1 NSESWASMNR
11 STLYSDEPYFRPW
24 KTMLVRT
31 VDDGGESFYVRA
43 PHAETVPQLWT
54 ALNRN
59 K

>member
-1 NSESWASMNR
+1 MCPPRPPKGSPD
-11 STLYSDEPYFRPW
+11 YYFRPW

-54 ALNRN
+54 ALNSN
-59 K
+59 E